1 MFLKIALLNVIV
13 LSMAITVV
21 GQKPNPYQP
30 DFSSPPKKAGYN
42 LIWHD
47 EFNINGKPDST
58 NWVYETGFVRNEE
71 LQWYQPQNAN
81 CVNGVLLIQG
91 KKEKVKNPAY
101 QPGNADW
108 KLNREYANY
117 TSASIQTRTMHQ
129 WQFGSIEVRAKI
141 DTALGA
147 WPAIWTLGTKGEWP
161 NNGEVD
167 IMEFYRVQQQPAILA
182 NVAWGTATRFKAK
195 WHTEIHPLSRF
206 LANDADWPNKF
217 HVWRMDWSK
226 EAINLYIDDV
236 LLNTTMLS
244 ETLNDNGTNP
254 FLQPHYLLLNLA
266 MGGNGGNP
274 SGMQHPIT
282 YQVDYV
288 RVYQQEP

>member
-1 MFLKIALLNVIV
+1 
-13 LSMAITVV
+13 
-21 GQKPNPYQP
+21 
-30 DFSSPPKKAGYN
+30 
-42 LIWHD
+42 
-47 EFNINGKPDST
+47 
-58 NWVYETGFVRNEE
+58 
-71 LQWYQPQNAN
+71 
-81 CVNGVLLIQG
+81 
-91 KKEKVKNPAY
+91 
-101 QPGNADW
+101 
-108 KLNREYANY
+108 
-117 TSASIQTRTMHQ
+117 MHQ

-141 DTALGA
+141 DTSLGA

-195 WHTEIHPLSRF
+195 WHTEIHPLGRF
-206 LANDADWPNKF
+206 LENDADWPNKF